1 MWMWGRGA
9 CVARRRS
16 PPTSY
21 KYTLPHPQGRTI
33 YMSYIPN
40 TPEDQQAMLATLG
53 LSSLEELL
61 TPVPENVRLRRP
73 LDLPPAVAEPDL
85 KRLLNNLAAQNKNL
99 DSTLSFLGAGTY
111 DHAVPSIVPHLQRR
125 SEFVTSYTPYQPEV
139 SQGMLQTIYEFQTMV
154 CQITGLDIANA
165 SLYDG
170 ATALVEAVLLAVG
183 PGGRGEVVIS
193 EGIDP
198 QYRTVLHTYAHARGF
213 NVKEVPTHNGVTSIE
228 ALNEAVTPTTAAVVI
243 QQPNFFGCIEDVR
256 AIEPIAHK
264 GKAVFV
270 TTITEPA
277 SLGILAP
284 PGEYGA
290 DIAVGEMMS
299 FGNPMSYGG
308 PALGFMASK
317 QKYMRLLPG
326 RLVGQTVEEGGQKQT
341 GYVLTLQTRE
351 QHIRRER
358 ATSNICT
365 NQSLLAV
372 GATIFLAALGK
383 QGFRDLGEL
392 CLQKAHYAFGQ
403 ITAIP
408 GFKPLFS
415 GPFFDEFVI
424 TAPITAQKLQQHV
437 EQAGII
443 GGYALGNSYS
453 DMPNDMLFC
462 VTETRTKEDI
472 DYLVQVLKE
481 VQA

>member
-1 MWMWGRGA
+1 
-9 CVARRRS
+9 
-16 PPTSY
+16 
-21 KYTLPHPQGRTI
+21 
-33 YMSYIPN
+33 MSYIPN
-40 TPEDQQAMLATLG
+40 TPEDQAAMLAELG
-53 LSSLEELL
+53 FSSLEDLL
-61 TPVPENVRLRRP
+61 APVPENVRLRRP
-73 LDLPPAVAEPDL
+73 LDLPPALAEPDL
-85 KRLLNNLAAQNKNL
+85 KRLLSKMAANNTNL
-99 DSTLSFLGAGTY
+99 DTTIAFLGAGTY
-111 DHAVPSIVPHLQRR
+111 DHAIPSVVPHLQRR

-139 SQGMLQTIYEFQTMV
+139 SQGMLQAIYEFQTMV

-170 ATALVEAVLLAVG
+170 ATALVEAVLLAIG

-193 EGIDP
+193 QGVDP
-198 QYRTVLHTYAHARGF
+198 QYRQVLQTYAHARGF
-213 NVKEVPTHNGVTSIE
+213 TVTEVPTRDGVTSLE
-228 ALNEAVTPTTAAVVI
+228 DLDEAVKPDTKAVVI
-243 QQPNFFGCIEDVR
+243 QQPNFFGLVEDMA

-270 TTITEPA
+270 STITEPA
-277 SLGILAP
+277 SLGILAA
-284 PGEYGA
+284 PGDYNA
-290 DIAVGEMMS
+290 DIAVGELMS

-308 PALGFMASK
+308 PALGFMAAK

-326 RLVGQTVEEGGQKQT
+326 RLVGQTVEESGEKQT

-383 QGFRDLGEL
+383 QGFRELGEL
-392 CLQKAHYAFGQ
+392 CLQKAHYAFRQ
-403 ITAIP
+403 ITALP
-408 GFKPLFS
+408 GYEAAFS

-424 TAPITAQKLQQHV
+424 KTPVPAQRLSRHLLQH
-437 EQAGII
+437 GII
-443 GGYALGNSYS
+443 GGYDLGQAYPGMENA
-453 DMPNDMLFC
+453 MLFC

-472 DYLVQVLKE
+472 DYLVQALKSYNPGE
-481 VQA
+481 AGSNVENVDERKREGKAVKA

>member
-1 MWMWGRGA
+1 
-9 CVARRRS
+9 
-16 PPTSY
+16 
-21 KYTLPHPQGRTI
+21 
-33 YMSYIPN
+33 MSYIPN
-40 TPEDQQAMLATLG
+40 TPEDQQAMLETLG
-53 LSSLEELL
+53 LSTLEDFLA
-61 TPVPENVRLRRP
+61 PVPEDVRLRRP
-73 LDLPPAVAEPDL
+73 LDLPSALSEPDL
-85 KRLLNNLAAQNKNL
+85 KRLLYGMAAKNKNL
-99 DSTLSFLGAGTY
+99 DSALSFLGAGTY
-111 DHAVPSIVPHLQRR
+111 DHAIPSVVPHLQRR

-139 SQGMLQTIYEFQTMV
+139 SQGMLQAIYEFQTMV

-170 ATALVEAVLLAVG
+170 ATAMVEAVLLAVG

-193 EGIDP
+193 TGVDP
-198 QYRTVLHTYAHARGF
+198 QYRRVLHTYAHARGF
-213 NVKEVPTHNGVTSIE
+213 SVREVPTRNGVTSLE
-228 ALNEAVTPTTAAVVI
+228 DLDAAVSATTAAVVI
-243 QQPNFFGCIEDVR
+243 QQPNFFGCIEDMR

-277 SLGILAP
+277 SLGVLAP

-290 DIAVGEMMS
+290 DIAVGELMS

-308 PALGFMASK
+308 PALGFMSARSK
-317 QKYMRLLPG
+317 YIRLLPG

-372 GATIFLAALGK
+372 GATIYLAALGK
-383 QGFRDLGEL
+383 QGFRELGAL
-392 CLQKAHYAFGQ
+392 CLQKAHYAFRQ
-403 ITAIP
+403 ITALP
-408 GFKPLFS
+408 GYKAAFS
-415 GPFFDEFVI
+415 SPFFDEFVI
-424 TAPITAQKLQQHV
+424 TAPVPAQRLVQHF

-443 GGYALGNSYS
+443 GGYPLREGYP

-462 VTETRTKEDI
+462 VTETRTREDI
-472 DYLVQVLKE
+472 DYLVDVLKDFHSSRLGEARSEMGTRE